1 MFWNIVFAIA
11 SYALQ
16 LLLAPKPENAKAKT
30 LSDFQLPTA
39 EEGRSI
45 PPVFGT
51 VDIASPNVTWYGDLK
66 KDGIKGPR
74 RYGFFGPRQILGYK
88 YSLGMQMGLCHG
100 PADFIKSIRAG
111 GKVAW
116 RGSCAGGRINI
127 NKNNLFGGDKSE
139 GGISGAVD
147 ICMGA
152 PDQLQ
157 NDYLVSQLGDEVSAY
172 RGLVTAV
179 LRRAY
184 LGTSNY
190 IKPWEFRVQRIL
202 KRSDGSDQ
210 WYAEKA
216 AIEGE
221 SESEDSAFYFA
232 LDLTIGSIGMFSD
245 RIVVNGALETLRAD
259 TDRKHDIRI
268 VAFAGT
274 VVKSITKRKCGS
286 DDYGALEDW
295 VNDLVETGGSGD
307 ADFNAGV
314 SQAASF
320 FDGAGAKR
328 RVVLVLSQ
336 DFCAAGSAEAAK
348 ATLDAIDDVR
358 VHGFLWGRFVLHSP
372 NMNIFDNTPEDQQA
386 GPDADCP
393 VYFVETTDLDSA
405 IFDAPVKN
413 MDMNPAH
420 IIRECLT
427 DAVWGMGY
435 HDSDIDDTSFT
446 ACADTFFT
454 ERFGLSITWYEEQE
468 IEQFVSDIQRHAD
481 CYLYGSRSTGK
492 FVLKAVRNDYDFDLI
507 PLLTEDDI
515 LEFTE
520 IKRRMPSEATS
531 SVLAKYYDRPR
542 RRTGADRITNTAQ
555 AMQSTGNVPPK
566 TNEYPAINRK
576 DLAVRVGTRD
586 VVALGSGLISGRI
599 IVKRRDDLNPG
610 DPFRIVSE
618 RYKLAG
624 EVMRVTSLTFGDGRD
639 NKMGISLF
647 QDVFKLSSSVIVG
660 DGGSGGG
667 WEPPTTEPLPVS
679 PRLVHEMPYREARQM
694 VGMADLAAMLAGDA
708 NAGAIQ
714 IAGSSPSP
722 DATNALIEVDA
733 GSGYEGTGDTLDFAP
748 GAFLD
753 GDLAIDTTEFPVSG
767 GVDLDKAVPG
777 TLAAI
782 VGDTPQ
788 TTEIVRVDVIAGS
801 TLTVAR
807 GCLDTVPRAHIDGAA
822 IVFFDDIS
830 NSDFEIRTAGDTI
843 AVKLLTATGSDTLDI
858 AEAPDDTVTFD
869 SRAIRPL
876 RPADVQ
882 VNGTAYGIIIS
893 DGSADLDASWVER
906 NRLTELAPLAWTD
919 ATVAAEAGQTTVI
932 EVLDNTEAVL
942 TTHSGLTGT
951 TFPVPVASFAGQSAG
966 FIRIGSERDGFR
978 EWQAYQL
985 KVQFTFLET
994 GVYTLTGNPAGL
1006 VFSVNMPVATG
1017 VYTLTGNNVGSA
1029 VTMPVATGVYAL
1041 TGSPASLQF
1050 SAGIQVATG
1059 VYTLTGN
1066 AAVLTFDPGEK
1077 DAMLPGVMADVIG
1090 NRQSSLPNIS
1100 LNS

>member
-51 VDIASPNVTWYGDLK
+51 VDIASPNVTWDGDLK

-88 YSLGMQMGLCHG
+88 YSLGIQMGLCHG

-116 RGSCAGGRINI
+116 QGSCAGGRINI

-157 NDYLVSQLGDEVSAY
+157 NDYLVSQLGDQVSAY

-179 LRRAY
+179 LRRVY

-210 WYAEKA
+210 WYPEKA

-221 SESEDSAFYFA
+221 HETAEGAFYVVIDATDDQNVFYA
-232 LDLTIGSIGMFSD
+232 CDTLHHEMDFLRDQTDLKHD
-245 RIVVNGALETLRAD
+245 LRIVVLGSVLGAPQIVKSMTR
-259 TDRKHDIRI
+259 RKCKSSDYDD
-268 VAFAGT
+268 FQSWLMT
-274 VVKSITKRKCGS
+274 VVQSGTP
-286 DDYGALEDW
+286 
-295 VNDLVETGGSGD
+295 GD
-307 ADFNAGV
+307 ADFEVGM
-314 SQAASF
+314 SQAPGF
-320 FDGAGAKR
+320 FDGAGAKQKK
-328 RVVLVLSQ
+328 VLFTSADACIV
-336 DFCAAGSAEAAK
+336 GSPERAK
-348 ATLDAIDDVR
+348 ALMDEYDESIPIY
-358 VHGFLWGRFVLHSP
+358 GFLTGRFGLSSP
-372 NMNIFDNTPEDQQA
+372 NLNIIDNTPDDQQF
-386 GPDADCP
+386 GDPDGDCP
-393 VYFVETTDLDSA
+393 VFASSTSAFDDFFSASPTTN
-405 IFDAPVKN
+405 I
-413 MDMNPAH
+413 DMNPAH

-446 ACADTFFT
+446 ACADTFFS

-520 IKRRMPSEATS
+520 IKRRMPSEATT
-531 SVLAKYYDRPR
+531 SVLAKYYDRVR

-566 TNEYPAINRK
+566 TNDYPAINRK
-576 DLAVRVGTRD
+576 DLAIRVGTRD
-586 VVALGSGLISGRI
+586 VVALGSGLISGRVI
-599 IVKRRDDLNPG
+599 IKRRDDLNPG

-667 WEPPTTEPLPVS
+667 WEPPDTEPLPVS

-722 DATNALIEVDA
+722 EATNALIEVDA

-753 GDLAIDTTEFPVSG
+753 GDLAIDATEFLVSG
-767 GVDLDKAVPG
+767 AIDLDKAVPG
-777 TLAAI
+777 TWPRSSAI
-782 VGDTPQ
+782 RRRPP
-788 TTEIVRVDVIAGS
+788 RSSGS
-801 TLTVAR
+801 T
-807 GCLDTVPRAHIDGAA
+807 
-822 IVFFDDIS
+822 S
-830 NSDFEIRTAGDTI
+830 
-843 AVKLLTATGSDTLDI
+843 
-858 AEAPDDTVTFD
+858 
-869 SRAIRPL
+869 
-876 RPADVQ
+876 
-882 VNGTAYGIIIS
+882 
-893 DGSADLDASWVER
+893 
-906 NRLTELAPLAWTD
+906 
-919 ATVAAEAGQTTVI
+919 
-932 EVLDNTEAVL
+932 
-942 TTHSGLTGT
+942 
-951 TFPVPVASFAGQSAG
+951 
-966 FIRIGSERDGFR
+966 
-978 EWQAYQL
+978 
-985 KVQFTFLET
+985 
-994 GVYTLTGNPAGL
+994 
-1006 VFSVNMPVATG
+1006 
-1017 VYTLTGNNVGSA
+1017 
-1029 VTMPVATGVYAL
+1029 
-1041 TGSPASLQF
+1041 SPAARLR
-1050 SAGIQVATG
+1050 
-1059 VYTLTGN
+1059 
-1066 AAVLTFDPGEK
+1066 
-1077 DAMLPGVMADVIG
+1077 LPGVVSTQCRALTSMA
-1090 NRQSSLPNIS
+1090 RRSSSSTTSPTRTSRSGRPATRSPSSCLPPPGRTRSIS
-1100 LNS
+1100 PRRRMTR